1 MTNSFSISPNG
12 LEKFNQFRFSA
23 IETVTARFY
32 SAFAAEYERF
42 GAPGRKA
49 CREDIEFHLQF
60 LRPVLEFGLL
70 QPYTDYLS
78 WLGEVLASR
87 NISSTHLPQ
96 SLTWL
101 GEFFLE
107 TIPGPDGQVIAKAL
121 TIASTHLGLQREPM
135 PVSTLGNNEVL
146 EQHQSQLENA
156 LLQGDYRTAQTIINN
171 LQDAGHS
178 IIEIDVCL
186 IQSALYNIGE
196 KWQNNLVSVAQEH
209 LATATAQT
217 VMANAFTRINLPPAN
232 GQKALFACVE
242 GNHHAVGLRMV
253 SDAFELRG
261 WDVQF
266 LGANVPIRA
275 LLEQINTWK
284 PDLLGLSIA
293 FPHQLNA
300 ARETIKAIRE
310 RFGVGRPSVILGGL
324 AINRFQPLAASL
336 GGDAYAQDAASAFNY
351 VHRTAD

>member
-1 MTNSFSISPNG
+1 M
-12 LEKFNQFRFSA
+12 
-23 IETVTARFY
+23 
-32 SAFAAEYERF
+32 
-42 GAPGRKA
+42 
-49 CREDIEFHLQF
+49 
-60 LRPVLEFGLL
+60 
-70 QPYTDYLS
+70 
-78 WLGEVLASR
+78 ASR
-87 NISSTHLPQ
+87 NIPSTHLPQ
-96 SLTWL
+96 SLIWL
-101 GEFFLE
+101 GEYFLE
-107 TIPGPDGQVIAKAL
+107 TIPGPDGQIIAKAL
-121 TIASTHLGLQREPM
+121 TIASTQLGQRQEPM
-135 PVSTLGNNEVL
+135 PVITPGNNEAM
-146 EQHQSQLENA
+146 EQHQNQLENA
-156 LLQGDYRTAQTIINN
+156 LLQGDYRAAQTIVNN

-196 KWQNNLVSVAQEH
+196 KWQSNLVSVAQEH

-217 VMANAFTRINLPPAN
+217 VMANAFSRVCLPSAN

-242 GNHHAVGLRMV
+242 GNHHAVGRRMV

-275 LLEQINTWK
+275 LLEQTNDWK

-310 RFGVGRPSVILGGL
+310 RFSMARPSVILGGL

-336 GGDAYAQDAASAFNY
+336 GGDAYAHNATSAFNY
-351 VHRTAD
+351 ADRTAT